1 MESLAEILV
10 GRPGAGEQVYGGANM
25 SQINGVG
32 SQSPV
37 QKIISQPIQKSIPAD
52 APKQLPLTDRVE
64 LSGLGGVLRA
74 LKQNDIRADKVA
86 QIKSEIETGLYESDD
101 KLNVAIDRLLDDL
114 DR

>member
-1 MESLAEILV
+1 
-10 GRPGAGEQVYGGANM
+10 M

-32 SQSPV
+32 SNSPV
-37 QKIISQPIQKSIPAD
+37 QKVVSQPIQKSIPAD
-52 APKQLPLTDRVE
+52 PPRQLPLTDRVE

-86 QIKSEIETGLYESDD
+86 QIKSAIESDAYESDD
-101 KLNVAIDRLLDDL
+101 KLDAAIDRLLDDL